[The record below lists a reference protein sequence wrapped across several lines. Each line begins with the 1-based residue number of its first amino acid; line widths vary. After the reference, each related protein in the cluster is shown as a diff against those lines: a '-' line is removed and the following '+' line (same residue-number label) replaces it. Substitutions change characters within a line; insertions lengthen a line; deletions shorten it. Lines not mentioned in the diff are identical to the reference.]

1 MPPADPR
8 AVVGIAAV
16 LAVLAM
22 AVPLVFAKLVSP
34 RNPGREKQRPYE
46 CGVIEKGDSWR
57 RFKVQYYL
65 YALVF
70 LVFDVEVLFLYPW
83 AVVLRDAG
91 VIGLAEM
98 FAFLGLLLVAWLY
111 ALKHG
116 ALEWE

>member
-1 MPPADPR
+1 MLPADPR
-8 AVVGIAAV
+8 AVIAIAAV

-46 CGVIEKGDSWR
+46 CGVVEAGDSWKQVR
-57 RFKVQYYL
+57 IQYYM

-83 AVVLRDAG
+83 AVAFKEAG
-91 VIGLAEM
+91 LIGLAEM
-98 FAFLGLLLVAWLY
+98 FVFIGLLVVAWAY
-111 ALKHG
+111 ALKHR